1 MAAFVE
7 FMEGAIHFLFANAVS
22 QRKFDEEGS
31 DSHGLS
37 HCMKA
42 VDRIVEFEDR
52 LLFVEVKDP
61 QGDQSHTKE
70 ENEAFVNQFTAGK
83 LDDELKYK
91 YRDSFLYECASNRYE
106 WVPNRA
112 EKPIH
117 YYVLFAD
124 ETLDSALLSARSS
137 ALESQLPINGPR
149 KEPWPRPFVHGCGV
163 FNIASWN
170 KYFPDCPVTR
180 MDAPGTS

>member
-1 MAAFVE
+1 MATFVE
-7 FMEGAIHFLFANAVS
+7 FMEGAIHFLFASAVS

-31 DSHGLS
+31 VGHGLS

-52 LLFVEVKDP
+52 LLFIEVKDP
-61 QGDQSHTKE
+61 QGDRSHTKE
-70 ENEAFVNQFTAGK
+70 ENEAFVNQFKSRK
-83 LDDELKYK
+83 LDADLKYK
-91 YRDSFLYECASNRYE
+91 YRDSFLYEWAS
-106 WVPNRA
+106 NRA
-112 EKPIH
+112 EKPIY

-137 ALESQLPINGPR
+137 ALGSQLPINGPR
-149 KEPWPRPFVHGCGV
+149 DEPWPRPFVHGCVV

-170 KYFPDCPVTR
+170 KRFPDCPVTR
-180 MDAPGTS
+180 MDAPGAS

>member
-7 FMEGAIHFLFANAVS
+7 FVEGAIHFLFANAVG

-31 DSHGLS
+31 AGHGLS

-42 VDRIVEFEDR
+42 VDCIVEFEDKI
-52 LLFVEVKDP
+52 LFIEVKDP
-61 QGDQSHTKE
+61 QGDRSHTKE
-70 ENEAFVNQFTAGK
+70 ENEKFVNRFKSGK

-91 YRDSFLYECASNRYE
+91 YRDTFLYECALNRYE
-106 WVPNRA
+106 WASNRA

-124 ETLDSALLSARSS
+124 ETLDSALLSARSE
-137 ALESQLPINGPR
+137 ALKRNLPVQGPR
-149 KEPWPRPFVHGCGV
+149 GSEWPRPFVHGCEV

-170 KYFPDCPVTR
+170 EHFPDCPVTR
-180 MDAPGTS
+180 MDATGAS

>member
-7 FMEGAIHFLFANAVS
+7 FVEGAIHFLFANAVS
-22 QRKFDEEGS
+22 QRKFDVEGS
-31 DSHGLS
+31 AGHGLS

-52 LLFVEVKDP
+52 LLFIEVKDP
-61 QGDQSHTKE
+61 QGDRLHAKGENKE
-70 ENEAFVNQFTAGK
+70 FVERFKSGE
-83 LDDELKYK
+83 LDTELKYK
-91 YRDSFLYECASNRYE
+91 YRDSFLYECALNRYE
-106 WVPNRA
+106 WASNRA
-112 EKPIH
+112 EKPIY

-124 ETLDSALLSARSS
+124 ETLDSALLGARSS

-149 KEPWPRPFVHGCGV
+149 KEPWSRPFVHGCVV

-170 KYFPDCPVTR
+170 KCFPDCPVTR
-180 MDAPGTS
+180 RDTTGAS